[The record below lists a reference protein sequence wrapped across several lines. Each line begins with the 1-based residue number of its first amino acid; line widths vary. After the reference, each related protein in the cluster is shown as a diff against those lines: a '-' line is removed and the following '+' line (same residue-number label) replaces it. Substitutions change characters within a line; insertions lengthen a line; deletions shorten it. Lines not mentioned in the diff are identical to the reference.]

1 MKLYKIK
8 SSPESSGYGLMARDD
23 EGYCYV
29 YSANTGLWHRNKA
42 REVDLEFEQK
52 AVYEPIDGA
61 DAAKLLS
68 GVKPADR
75 RSMGRYVDSLEAQP
89 TQWKKTSAEVGSL
102 VPEGGRPFDAAV
114 VQLALDRRR
123 GMWTYAANY
132 PLRLKKIAQKL
143 ASDIRRNPRK
153 TFEGRHFEVEA
164 TTTKEFVRV
173 RLRPEREADHMKSA
187 YMTRLREEFEEAMKS
202 STSAGQSAQKRSPS
216 LPATHHPAIT
226 KCR

>member
-8 SSPESSGYGLMARDD
+8 SSPESTGYGLMARDD

-42 REVDLEFEQK
+42 RELDLAFEQK
-52 AVYEPIDGA
+52 AVYEPIDSEEA
-61 DAAKLLS
+61 SKLIG

-89 TQWKKTSAEVGSL
+89 TQWKKTTAEVGAL
-102 VPEGGRPFDAAV
+102 VPESARPVDAAV

-123 GMWTYAANY
+123 GMWTYVANY
-132 PLRLKKIAQKL
+132 PLRMKKIAQKL

-153 TFEGRHFEVEA
+153 TFEGRHFEVDTMTA
-164 TTTKEFVRV
+164 KGIVSV
-173 RLRPEREADHMKSA
+173 RLRPEREAGTVASA
-187 YMTRLREEFEEAMKS
+187 ILGRVNEESIKS
-202 STSAGQSAQKRSPS
+202 SASTGQTAHKRSPS
-216 LPATHHPAIT
+216 LPTTHHQATT
-226 KCR
+226 KRQ